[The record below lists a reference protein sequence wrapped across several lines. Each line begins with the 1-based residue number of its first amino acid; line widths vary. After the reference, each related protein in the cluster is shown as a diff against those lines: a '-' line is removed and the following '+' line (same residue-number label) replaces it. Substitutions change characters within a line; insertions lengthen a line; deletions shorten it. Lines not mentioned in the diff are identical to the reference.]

1 MNGYTKNGAEGSL
14 EELRVGGDRGISSQV
29 NWLVICHEI
38 QNMKETGFQQSFMV
52 TFILEV

>member
-14 EELRVGGDRGISSQV
+14 EELRVGGDRAISSQV

-38 QNMKETGFQQSFMV
+38 QNMMETGFQQSFMV